1 MIFYRTLMYKH
12 NKQFKKWTVCC
23 RKILHNI
30 HVIILTSL
38 SCLKRV
44 LTLWRMCHAVFW
56 VTSMSVASCIEEMPF
71 LWVLIRYI
79 AMNHFLRDIFVFSK
93 MVPAFCLIVKIVC
106 ESIYGVEPAEI
117 YHNNSVLNIYYY
129 ILKTLPFLSIKSMD
143 FYVMTK
149 ML

>member
-1 MIFYRTLMYKH
+1 M
-12 NKQFKKWTVCC
+12 
-23 RKILHNI
+23 
-30 HVIILTSL
+30 
-38 SCLKRV
+38 
-44 LTLWRMCHAVFW
+44 
-56 VTSMSVASCIEEMPF
+56 
-71 LWVLIRYI
+71 
-79 AMNHFLRDIFVFSK
+79 FSK
-93 MVPAFCLIVKIVC
+93 MVPAFCLTVKIVC